1 MADINA
7 KEATEQAG
15 NIVRTVGDTVG
26 KKAEE
31 IADQGRK
38 AGADAASGVGRAA
51 GKLADS
57 LEDEAPAA
65 AGYVRGAGEQ
75 ATRLADDLRDKT
87 VGELLDS
94 AVEFGRSK
102 PLLMATGAAIV
113 GFALARLLNAGAA
126 NDAHARDGRRAR

>member
-1 MADINA
+1 MADVNA
-7 KEATEQAG
+7 KDATEQAG
-15 NIVRTVGDTVG
+15 SLVRTVGDTVG
-26 KKAEE
+26 RKAEE

-57 LEDEAPAA
+57 LEDEAPAV

-75 ATRLADDLRDKT
+75 ATRVADDLREKT

-102 PLLMATGAAIV
+102 PLLMATGAAII
-113 GFALARLLNAGAA
+113 GFALARLLKAGVAD
-126 NDAHARDGRRAR
+126 DAHARDGRRAR

>member
-15 NIVRTVGDTVG
+15 NVLRTVGDTVG

-51 GKLADS
+51 GKLADR
-57 LEDEAPAA
+57 LEDDAPAV

-75 ATRLADDLRDKT
+75 ATRVADDLRDKT
-87 VGELLDS
+87 VGELVDS
-94 AVEFGRSK
+94 AVEFGRSR
-102 PLLMATGAAIV
+102 PLLMAAGAAIV
-113 GFALARLLNAGAA
+113 GFALARLFKAGVA
-126 NDAHARDGRRAR
+126 NDAHARDRRRAS